1 MKKDFIICVCAIVIG
16 ACGWIGSKQYDQY
29 QARKFIR
36 DQAAAAIIAR
46 QQLEAEKARLLQATQ
61 AKVQQAAQVN
71 AVKKKD
77 ALAAQRKQVE
87 TELAGC
93 KLSSIMLGAPSI
105 AIIDKRGYEAG
116 NDLALPSGKTLA
128 IKSIDADA
136 VLLADAEQVYR
147 LALPKARDLGASVR

>member
-1 MKKDFIICVCAIVIG
+1 MKKDFIVCVCAIVIG
-16 ACGWIGSKQYDQY
+16 ASSWIGSKQYDQY

-36 DQAAAAIIAR
+36 DQAAAAVIAR
-46 QQLEAEKARLLQATQ
+46 QQLEAEKARLVQATQ
-61 AKVQQAAQVN
+61 AKLQQTAQINAAR
-71 AVKKKD
+71 KKD

-105 AIIDKRGYEAG
+105 AIIDKRGYETG
-116 NDLALPSGKTLA
+116 NDVALPSGRTLSVKT
-128 IKSIDADA
+128 IEPDA

-147 LALPKARDLGASVR
+147 LALPKARDLGVSAR